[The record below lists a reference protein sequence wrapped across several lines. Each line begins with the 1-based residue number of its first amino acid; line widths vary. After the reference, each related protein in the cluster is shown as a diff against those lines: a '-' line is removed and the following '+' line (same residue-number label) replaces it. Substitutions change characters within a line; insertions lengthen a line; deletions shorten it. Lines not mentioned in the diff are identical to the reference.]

1 MIAVA
6 PATDRQVSYL
16 TSLLDTREVGT
27 TVRED
32 FLNRIA
38 TGTLDKRTASS
49 AIDMLRSAPRIA
61 RAAAPRRPAAP
72 AAELEMGMYRHD
84 GQIYRVMRSRESGRL
99 YAKRLVLNIDGDA
112 SFEYA
117 RGAVYTLT
125 ADDRMSLE
133 EAKAWGVEMGICC
146 VCAAVLTN
154 PVSVA
159 AGIGPICGGR
169 V

>member
-1 MIAVA
+1 MIANA
-6 PATDRQVSYL
+6 PATAPQISFL
-16 TSLLDTREVGT
+16 TTLLNDREVGT
-27 TVRED
+27 DIRED

-49 AIDMLRSAPRIA
+49 AITMLKGQPRIGRHA
-61 RAAAPRRPAAP
+61 HAAPRPSNP
-72 AAELEMGMYRHD
+72 VTEVGMYRHD

-112 SFEYA
+112 SFAYA
-117 RGAVYTLT
+117 AGAVFSLS

-133 EAKAWGVEMGICC
+133 DAKAWGVEMGICC
-146 VCAAVLTN
+146 VCAAVLTD

-159 AGIGPICGGR
+159 AGIGPICGRR